1 MRKFILNL
9 LTVLAWIYQI
19 VCVLGLIIFVPVFVM
34 MFFIKSNP
42 DFREGFMSTFNTHGA
57 SSIDQIIL
65 VMEITFFLLIVVTI
79 TTFLICCYARLIIKN
94 IKREI
99 YFAADNLQLL
109 RKLLITVGVY
119 TVCSVIEYVLLL
131 THRTCFSTY
140 TTNDMIYPGSI
151 TNGLLFLAVFYVVYL
166 VFKYGM
172 KIQEDADSII

>member
-65 VMEITFFLLIVVTI
+65 VMEITFFLLYSSNNYYVP
-79 TTFLICCYARLIIKN
+79 
-94 IKREI
+94 
-99 YFAADNLQLL
+99 DMLL
-109 RKLLITVGVY
+109 CAFDY
-119 TVCSVIEYVLLL
+119 
-131 THRTCFSTY
+131 
-140 TTNDMIYPGSI
+140 
-151 TNGLLFLAVFYVVYL
+151 
-166 VFKYGM
+166 
-172 KIQEDADSII
+172 QEHQA

>member
-131 THRTCFSTY
+131 THRTCFSTSPY
-140 TTNDMIYPGSI
+140 
-151 TNGLLFLAVFYVVYL
+151 
-166 VFKYGM
+166 
-172 KIQEDADSII
+172 